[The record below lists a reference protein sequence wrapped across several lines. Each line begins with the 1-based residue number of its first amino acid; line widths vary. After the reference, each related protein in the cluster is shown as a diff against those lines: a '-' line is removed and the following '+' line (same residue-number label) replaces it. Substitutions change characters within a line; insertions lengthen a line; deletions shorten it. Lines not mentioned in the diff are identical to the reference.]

1 MVTLN
6 RPLHT
11 IRLSCKEVLSLSKL
25 PYWNKSHS
33 FIHSFIHIPPTH
45 LHFFVW
51 GLLISFTRHYY
62 QWWCSKWCSCSVQ
75 KYNTYLGQPNSIHD
89 WVFFWSHYICGY
101 WNVYCSVYHSQPL
114 ESCCQS
120 KRKPWEMFGHQQETT
135 YNICKWSKF
144 IFSRGFCSDNNI
156 MLLSVSHFFLRTV
169 YSWKKG
175 WARKMYEEQTATWT
189 VCSCQVMIN

>member
-11 IRLSCKEVLSLSKL
+11 IQLSCKEVLSLSKL

-33 FIHSFIHIPPTH
+33 FIHSYSTY
-45 LHFFVW
+45 
-51 GLLISFTRHYY
+51 SFTFFYLRTFNQFYKTLL
-62 QWWCSKWCSCSVQ
+62 SVMAFKWCSCSVQ
-75 KYNTYLGQPNSIHD
+75 KYNTYLGQPKSIHD

-135 YNICKWSKF
+135 YNICKSSKF

-156 MLLSVSHFFLRTV
+156 MLLSVSHFFFTNSLLLKKRLGEKDVWRTDCDLD
-169 YSWKKG
+169 SLFLSG
-175 WARKMYEEQTATWT
+175 
-189 VCSCQVMIN
+189 ND

>member
-33 FIHSFIHIPPTH
+33 FIHSYSTY
-45 LHFFVW
+45 
-51 GLLISFTRHYY
+51 SFTFFCLRTFNQFYKTLL
-62 QWWCSKWCSCSVQ
+62 SVMAFKWCSCSVQ
-75 KYNTYLGQPNSIHD
+75 KYNTYLGQPKSILD

-101 WNVYCSVYHSQPL
+101 WKVYYSVYHSQPL

-120 KRKPWEMFGHQQETT
+120 KRKPWEMFSHQQETT
-135 YNICKWSKF
+135 YNICKSSKF

>member
-11 IRLSCKEVLSLSKL
+11 IQLSCKEVLSLSKL

-33 FIHSFIHIPPTH
+33 FIHSYSTY
-45 LHFFVW
+45 
-51 GLLISFTRHYY
+51 SFTFFYLRTFNQFYKTLL
-62 QWWCSKWCSCSVQ
+62 SVMAFKWCSCSVQ
-75 KYNTYLGQPNSIHD
+75 KYNTYLGQPKSIHD

-135 YNICKWSKF
+135 YNICKSSKF

>member
-62 QWWCSKWCSCSVQ
+62 QWWCSNDAVVQ
-75 KYNTYLGQPNSIHD
+75 YKNITHLFGPAKKYTWLGIFLVTLFLWLLKSLLLCLSFSTSRKLLPKQKKVLRNVWPSTRNYL
-89 WVFFWSHYICGY
+89 
-101 WNVYCSVYHSQPL
+101 
-114 ESCCQS
+114 
-120 KRKPWEMFGHQQETT
+120 
-135 YNICKWSKF
+135 
-144 IFSRGFCSDNNI
+144 
-156 MLLSVSHFFLRTV
+156 
-169 YSWKKG
+169 
-175 WARKMYEEQTATWT
+175 
-189 VCSCQVMIN
+189 

>member
-33 FIHSFIHIPPTH
+33 FIHSYSTY
-45 LHFFVW
+45 
-51 GLLISFTRHYY
+51 SFTFFYLRTFNQFYKTLL
-62 QWWCSKWCSCSVQ
+62 SVMVFKWCSCSVQ
-75 KYNTYLGQPNSIHD
+75 KYNTYLGQPKSIHD

-101 WNVYCSVYHSQPL
+101 WKVYCSVYHSQPL

-135 YNICKWSKF
+135 YNICKSSKF

-156 MLLSVSHFFLRTV
+156 MLLSVSHFFFTNSLLLKKRLGEKDVWRTDCDLD
-169 YSWKKG
+169 SLFLSG
-175 WARKMYEEQTATWT
+175 
-189 VCSCQVMIN
+189 ND

>member
-33 FIHSFIHIPPTH
+33 FIHSYSTY
-45 LHFFVW
+45 
-51 GLLISFTRHYY
+51 SFTFFCLRTFNQFYKTLL
-62 QWWCSKWCSCSVQ
+62 SVMAFKWCSCSVQ
-75 KYNTYLGQPNSIHD
+75 KYNTYLGQPKSIHD

-101 WNVYCSVYHSQPL
+101 WKVYCSVYHSQPL

-120 KRKPWEMFGHQQETT
+120 KRKPWEMFSHQQETT
-135 YNICKWSKF
+135 YNICESS
-144 IFSRGFCSDNNI
+144 IQRNLYYMQAD
-156 MLLSVSHFFLRTV
+156 
-169 YSWKKG
+169 
-175 WARKMYEEQTATWT
+175 T
-189 VCSCQVMIN
+189 VCIELVALICVKSSDLSCHLCLLCYYDQLVLFNKEIHANIYRHSL

>member
-33 FIHSFIHIPPTH
+33 FIHSYSTY
-45 LHFFVW
+45 
-51 GLLISFTRHYY
+51 SFTFFYLRTFNQFYKTLL
-62 QWWCSKWCSCSVQ
+62 SVMAFKWCSCSVQ
-75 KYNTYLGQPNSIHD
+75 KYNTYLGQPKSIHD

-135 YNICKWSKF
+135 YNICKSSKF

-156 MLLSVSHFFLRTV
+156 MLLSVSHFFFTNSLLLKKRLGEKDVWRTDCDLD
-169 YSWKKG
+169 SLFLSG
-175 WARKMYEEQTATWT
+175 
-189 VCSCQVMIN
+189 ND

>member
-11 IRLSCKEVLSLSKL
+11 IQLSCTILKQK
-25 PYWNKSHS
+25 
-33 FIHSFIHIPPTH
+33 SFIHIRPTH
-45 LHFFVW
+45 LHFFIW

-62 QWWCSKWCSCSVQ
+62 QWWCSNDAVVQ
-75 KYNTYLGQPNSIHD
+75 YKIIYNTYLGQPKSIHD

-120 KRKPWEMFGHQQETT
+120 KRKPWEMFSHQQETT
-135 YNICKWSKF
+135 YNICESS
-144 IFSRGFCSDNNI
+144 IQRNLYYMQAD
-156 MLLSVSHFFLRTV
+156 
-169 YSWKKG
+169 
-175 WARKMYEEQTATWT
+175 T
-189 VCSCQVMIN
+189 VCIELVALICVKSSDLSCHLCLLCYYDQLVLFNKEIHANIYRHSL